1 MIKHLKN
8 LIETKT
14 DFLITLTSGKV
25 IDISFSNKTQSVN
38 LDESILSIN
47 EFDETNLINI
57 NTIEEITYKQWLK

>member
-14 DFLITLTSGKV
+14 DFSITLTSGKV